1 MKKNILLISIFS
13 MFLIVFNLL
22 FFLLGDNS
30 IRNLSLWISYGF
42 IHFSYIIFLLSIFI
56 NRKGDGDN
64 AYDAPTIYVT
74 WKYFIVELFVGLIF
88 IWINLEGIGWAL
100 TIQLLIA
107 AVSIVMWL
115 IHLMANEHTA
125 DSIQIQKKEILF
137 IKESSERLKLLSY
150 KTQDRE
156 LTRRIE
162 KCYDI
167 VNSSPIHSS
176 INVNHLEKNISNS
189 ISELADAIDDKNLE
203 LAGRLIEQITC
214 LVQERNLKLKMNI

>member
-1 MKKNILLISIFS
+1 
-13 MFLIVFNLL
+13 
-22 FFLLGDNS
+22 
-30 IRNLSLWISYGF
+30 
-42 IHFSYIIFLLSIFI
+42 
-56 NRKGDGDN
+56 
-64 AYDAPTIYVT
+64 
-74 WKYFIVELFVGLIF
+74 
-88 IWINLEGIGWAL
+88 
-100 TIQLLIA
+100 
-107 AVSIVMWL
+107 MWL

-203 LAGRLIEQITC
+203 LAGRLVEQIIC

>member
-1 MKKNILLISIFS
+1 M
-13 MFLIVFNLL
+13 
-22 FFLLGDNS
+22 
-30 IRNLSLWISYGF
+30 
-42 IHFSYIIFLLSIFI
+42 LSIFI
-56 NRKGDGDN
+56 NRKEDGDN

-88 IWINLEGIGWAL
+88 IWINLEGIGLAL